1 MVYNVNCNGKMMYF
15 NETPTAAALIK
26 EIFNDNYKIFERNV
40 KFEAGDV
47 VLDVGANEG
56 VFSIMI
62 AKLFPFVR
70 VISLEP
76 VPRTFYQMIRN
87 IGLNGTTNI
96 EPLNV
101 GVGKGV
107 EGVMNV
113 HKQFSGGSSL
123 VDTYDSAQHDQIP
136 VALMSLDDV
145 YMKYDLKRIKLL
157 KIDIEGG
164 EYDAIYNSNILSQ
177 VDNVVGEFHINSRL
191 TSRGYDINSLAT
203 YVGERSNL
211 VYYEKCQMA
220 E

>member
-1 MVYNVNCNGKMMYF
+1 MFNVNCNGVTLYF
-15 NETPTAAALIK
+15 NQTPTAEMLIK
-26 EIFNDNYKIFERNV
+26 EIFSDNYKIFERNV
-40 KFEAGDV
+40 FFKEGDV

-62 AKLFPFVR
+62 AKLFPKVR

-87 IGLNGTTNI
+87 IGLNGVTNI
-96 EPLNV
+96 DPLNV
-101 GVGKGV
+101 GIGVGT

-113 HKQFSGGSSL
+113 HKVLSGGSSL
-123 VDTYDSAQHDQIP
+123 VDTYDPAQHDQVP

-145 YMKYDLKRIKLL
+145 VIKFGLKRIKLL

-164 EYDAIYNSNILSQ
+164 EYDAIYNSSILSIT
-177 VDNVVGEFHINSRL
+177 DNLVGEFHINERL
-191 TSRGYDINSLAT
+191 TNRGFDINQLAT
-203 YVGERSNL
+203 YVGSKTNL
-211 VYYEKCQMA
+211 VYFEKCKMA

>member
-1 MVYNVNCNGKMMYF
+1 
-15 NETPTAAALIK
+15 
-26 EIFNDNYKIFERNV
+26 V

-136 VALMSLDDV
+136 VSLISLDDIV
-145 YMKYDLKRIKLL
+145 VKFGLKRIKLL

-164 EYDAIYNSNILSQ
+164 EYDAIYNSSILPM
-177 VDNVVGEFHINSRL
+177 VENVVGEFHINSRL
-191 TSRGYDINSLAT
+191 TERGFDINSLAT
-203 YVGERSNL
+203 YVGSKTNL
-211 VYYEKCQMA
+211 VYYEKCKMA